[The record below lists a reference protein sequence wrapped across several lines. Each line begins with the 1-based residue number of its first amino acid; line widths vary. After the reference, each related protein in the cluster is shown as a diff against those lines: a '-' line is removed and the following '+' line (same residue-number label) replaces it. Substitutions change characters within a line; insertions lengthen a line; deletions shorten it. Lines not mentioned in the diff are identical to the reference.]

1 MLPMVVKPLGDST
14 IVARTPV
21 LSSDACNGSFIIIS
35 STLED
40 GGVERTKNLQEVSAP
55 TLMSM
60 MKELRVNH
68 LRRSRERTMV

>member
-55 TLMSM
+55 NSNEYDEGVESEPP
-60 MKELRVNH
+60 KKK
-68 LRRSRERTMV
+68 